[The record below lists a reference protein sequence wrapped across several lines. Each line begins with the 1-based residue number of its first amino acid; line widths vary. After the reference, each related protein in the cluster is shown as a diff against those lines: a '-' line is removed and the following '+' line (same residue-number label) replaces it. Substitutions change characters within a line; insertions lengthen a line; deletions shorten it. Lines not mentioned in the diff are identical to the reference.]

1 MAAEKTPGGEKT
13 QKRLWLRRV
22 GWLIAIWAGSIL
34 ALGVVAMAFRLMMN
48 LAGMKS

>member
-1 MAAEKTPGGEKT
+1 MAGETPPRGE
-13 QKRLWLRRV
+13 WLRRV
-22 GWLIAIWAGSIL
+22 GWLVIIWAGSIL